1 MKYAPYREWE
11 LSPLYQFTDPL
22 RNAAMIAEIR
32 RAEVSKVSEHDARR
46 PVTFDDGPNA
56 LVAPSGSDST
66 VKRC

>member
-11 LSPLYQFTDPL
+11 LSPLYKFTDPL

-32 RAEVSKVSEHDARR
+32 RAEAREHDAGFSSA
-46 PVTFDDGPNA
+46 VDGVPNSLA
-56 LVAPSGSDST
+56 RSSCPART